1 MIFSKKTLLS
11 SFCLFFAL
19 SLYAQTQKEKV
30 QNIIPTSP
38 TAASLGKYG
47 EIPVGNYTGIPQI
60 NVPVYEIK
68 QGTVNC
74 KIGLS
79 YHGGGIKVE
88 ELASWV
94 GLGWSLQSGG
104 VITRSFRGLPDES
117 QSYFDPAND
126 PTNPSAAFLTGVADG
141 SKDGESDMYTFSFGE
156 FSGSFFYER
165 SRTIRSVPLNN
176 IKISKTTPGWQL
188 TDIEGN
194 SYFFEAPEYTQVV
207 KHCQSGSASS
217 SQEIFNS
224 SPTAWYLTLMVSAD
238 KADSIQFEYEPFATN
253 YSLNPVETRYQLLWG
268 GSGVCTSSND
278 LCKSVNYINGKRLK
292 KIKFR
297 NGYINF
303 IANTSRE
310 DVIGDKR
317 LDFVEIFNASGVL
330 YKKYQLYYG
339 YFQGFG
345 SCDANENVK
354 RLRLDSVSE
363 VSSTGSIPAHTFAY
377 ETQELPCRLS
387 LAVDE
392 WGYYNG
398 ATSNT
403 SLIPTYIYE
412 ISDGSYAIYPGADRN
427 VNTAYTK
434 ACSLKKITYPTG
446 GSSNFE
452 YENNMVWKEGEY
464 SNTVSNSAYVI
475 LAPPQQNYTKNFTIN
490 FAPSNLN
497 LRLGGVIAT
506 INVDKVV
513 DINGGGTTAN
523 AYFQKLD
530 AGGNVISTLVLD
542 QGEVTNYHIENG
554 SYRILVQL
562 PFPITPGDPSLNPG
576 FHVAFDWI
584 EPDLTSTSH
593 FLVGGLRIK
602 KISDIAVNNVPIN
615 VRNYSYSDSSNHSS
629 GAVLAGNKY
638 IYNVTFI
645 KSEIDPLTGQ
655 PHPVNCESLVR
666 QVYTNLPLTAT
677 SGSYIGYQSVK
688 VTETGKG
695 YSTFEYTNPATHP
708 DELLDQ
714 FPYASPIGHG
724 WQRGLLIKQSD
735 YPEGQTIPVHVK
747 RNVYSSILPGYYS
760 TAITAGYD
768 YISEF
773 AGTVTPK
780 RMVYSNFSEFQF
792 LQSSYDTLFDR
803 TNHASYV
810 AKRATYGYH
819 PTGFQ
824 LSSVTASNS
833 KGEEIITAYK
843 YPNDYN
849 NTAMLGNIDI
859 LKQKNILSPVVQET
873 TTRNGKLV
881 DGSVRSYDANGKL
894 LEKYG
899 FDSPVAVAMPA
910 FNPANINP
918 AANLFKL
925 DELISYD
932 ALTKRISEVKP
943 VNDVAVV
950 YLWGYQAALPVAKIT
965 GSDYNTVKQLI
976 NQSILDNPASDQQLR
991 DELNKIRTALAGKG
1005 LVTTY
1010 TYLPLRGISSET
1022 DPTGKTTYYEYD
1034 SFGLLKLIKD
1044 RDGRILKQYDYQ
1056 YQKPITQ

>member
-1 MIFSKKTLLS
+1 MIFSKKSLFSSLCLLLVIS
-11 SFCLFFAL
+11 VH
-19 SLYAQTQKEKV
+19 AQVQKEKV
-30 QNIIPTSP
+30 QNIIPSSP

-60 NVPVYEIK
+60 NIPIYEIK

-104 VITRSFRGLPDES
+104 VINRSVRGLPDES

-126 PTNPSAAFLTGVADG
+126 PTNPSAGFLTGVADG

-156 FSGSFFYER
+156 FNGSFFYER
-165 SRTIRSVPLNN
+165 SKAIRTVPLNN
-176 IKISKTTPGWQL
+176 IKVSKIATGWQL
-188 TDIEGN
+188 TDIDGN
-194 SYFFEAPEYTQVV
+194 SYFFESPEFTQVA
-207 KHCQSGSASS
+207 KYCQSGSASTS
-217 SQEIFNS
+217 TDIFNS

-238 KADSIQFEYEPFATN
+238 KVDSIQFEYEPFTTN
-253 YSLNPVETRYQLLWG
+253 YSLNPVETRHQLLWG
-268 GSGVCTSSND
+268 GSGVCNSSND

-317 LDFVEIFNASGVL
+317 LDFVEIYNASGAL
-330 YKKYQLYYG
+330 YKKYQFNYG
-339 YFQGFG
+339 YFQASG
-345 SCDANENVK
+345 SCDVVENSK
-354 RLRLDSVSE
+354 RLRLDSLSE
-363 VSSTGSIPAHTFAY
+363 VSSTGRIPPHVFSY
-377 ETQELPCRLS
+377 EYGELPCRLS

-398 ATSNT
+398 ASSNT
-403 SLIPTYIYE
+403 SLIPTYTYQ

-427 VNTAYTK
+427 VNPTYTK
-434 ACSLKKITYPTG
+434 AGTLNKITYPTG
-446 GSSNFE
+446 GASIFE
-452 YENNMVWKEGEY
+452 YENNMVWREGEY
-464 SNTVSNSAYVI
+464 SNTVSKSTYVI
-475 LAPPQQNYTKNFTIN
+475 LAPPQQNYVKNFTVN
-490 FAPSNLN
+490 WPPSNLN
-497 LRLGGVIAT
+497 AGLGGVIAT

-513 DINGGGTTAN
+513 DINGTTAN
-523 AYFQKLD
+523 AYFYKLD
-530 AGGNVISTLVLD
+530 ASGNVVSTLVLD
-542 QGEVTNYHIENG
+542 QGEVTNYHLENG
-554 SYRILVQL
+554 NYRISVQL
-562 PFPITPGDPSLNPG
+562 PFPVTPGDPSLNPG
-576 FHVAFDWI
+576 FHVSFDWI
-584 EPDLTSTSH
+584 EPDVNSTSH

-602 KISDIAVNNVPIN
+602 KISDIAVNNVQIN
-615 VRNYSYSDSSNHSS
+615 VRNYSYNDSTNHSS
-629 GAVLAGNKY
+629 GAVLSGNKY
-638 IYNVTFI
+638 IY
-645 KSEIDPLTGQ
+645 PLTSIKKELDPITGAAYRI
-655 PHPVNCESLVR
+655 NCEYQVR

-677 SGSYIGYQSVK
+677 SGSYIGYRSVK

-695 YSTFEYTNPATHP
+695 YSTFEYTNPATNP
-708 DELLDQ
+708 DELLDF

-724 WQRGLLIKQSD
+724 WERGLLVKQAD
-735 YPEGQTIPVHVK
+735 YPEGQTTPVHVK
-747 RNVYSSILPGYYS
+747 RNVYSSILAGQYS
-760 TAITAGYD
+760 TALTAGYD
-768 YISEF
+768 LITEF
-773 AGTVTPK
+773 VEETVAPK
-780 RMVYSNFSEFQF
+780 RIVYSNFSEFQF

-810 AKRATYGYH
+810 AKKVTYGYN
-819 PTGFQ
+819 PVGFQ
-824 LSSVTASNS
+824 VSSITNSNS

-859 LKQKNILSPVVQET
+859 LKQKNIISPVIQET
-873 TTRNGKLV
+873 VTRNGKLV
-881 DGSVRSYDANGKL
+881 GGSIKSYDANGKL
-894 LEKYG
+894 LERYG
-899 FDSPVAVAMPA
+899 FDSPVAVTMPA

-918 AANLFKL
+918 ATNLFKL
-925 DELISYD
+925 DEQISYD
-932 ALTKRISEVKP
+932 ALTKRLNQIKP
-943 VNDVAVV
+943 VNDAAVV

-976 NQSILDNPASDQQLR
+976 SQSILDNPASDQQLR

-1022 DPTGKTTYYEYD
+1022 DPAGKTTYYEYD

-1044 RDGRILKQYDYQ
+1044 KDGRILKQYDYQ